1 MSYVHS
7 VSIFLEISSDMHK
20 STPEQQYQDLVKGQN
35 LSPDDILAV
44 FDKLKPVPPEQFIG
58 SWKGANVNTNHPTEA
73 KLTGMG
79 WAGKDFRSTE
89 DVDPI
94 MVYRDDGSRV
104 WNESW
109 GHARVSFII
118 YVWVGLS

>member
-1 MSYVHS
+1 MKH
-7 VSIFLEISSDMHK
+7 
-20 STPEQQYQDLVKGQN
+20 QN
-35 LSPDDILAV
+35 LSPPDVLAA
-44 FDKLKPVPPEQFIG
+44 FDKLRPVKPEQFIG

-73 KLTGMG
+73 KLTGMR

-94 MVYRDDGSRV
+94 MVYREDGERG

-109 GHARVSFII
+109 GHARVSLF
-118 YVWVGLS
+118 V